1 MKLDPRQLAH
11 LQAVIEH
18 GGFGRAS
25 EAIHLTQ
32 PALTRSI
39 QTLER
44 SVGAKLI
51 NRQRGGLVLTE
62 VGELL
67 LEHTGRLNNAERELQ
82 RRISM
87 IQGLEMGEL
96 RVGVGMFAAA
106 GLIGPAIGQL
116 NRQHPKIKVRVTVAP
131 YHEMPERVL
140 NGDMDIILME
150 RSMLTDRDQFE
161 IESLSPHPLALVCRA
176 GHQLQSMKKV
186 GLREMLSFPLAA
198 PKLPPALA
206 EDFKRK
212 LLATVSDMAEQ
223 ARDLA
228 TVECDS
234 WRILLDVILHSDAVA
249 MLPLFTIEQELRSGQ
264 LHSLPPFDI
273 GIDFRMALAYRGRR
287 DLTSSE
293 ARFIE
298 LLHQHDKQLYKTIR
312 QFMSDKG

>member
-44 SVGAKLI
+44 NVGAKLI

-82 RRISM
+82 RRINM

-96 RVGVGMFAAA
+96 RIGVGMFAAA
-106 GLIGPAIGQL
+106 GLIGPAIGLL
-116 NRQHPKIKVRVTVAP
+116 NQHHPKIKVRVTVAP

-140 NGDMDIILME
+140 NGDLDIILME

-161 IESLSPHPLALVCRA
+161 IETLSPHPMALVCRI
-176 GHQLQSMKKV
+176 GHPLQAMKKV

-206 EDFKRK
+206 EDFQRR
-212 LLATVSDMAEQ
+212 LLATMPDLAQQ
-223 ARDLA
+223 ARDLPA
-228 TVECDS
+228 VECDS

-264 LHSLPPFDI
+264 LYSPPPFDI

-298 LLHQHDKQLYKTIR
+298 LLHQHDQQLYTTIC
-312 QFMSDKG
+312 QFMSDRD

>member
-1 MKLDPRQLAH
+1 MKLDPRQLTH

-39 QTLER
+39 QALER
-44 SVGAKLI
+44 TIGAKVI

-67 LEHTGRLNNAERELQ
+67 LEHTGRLNKAERELQ
-82 RRISM
+82 RRINM

-116 NRQHPKIKVRVTVAP
+116 NRHHSGIKVRVTVAP

-140 NGDMDIILME
+140 NGDLDIILME
-150 RSMLTDRDQFE
+150 KSMLTDREQFE
-161 IESLSPHPLALVCRA
+161 IEALSPHPLALVCRA
-176 GHQLQSMKKV
+176 GHPLQSITKV
-186 GLREMLSFPLAA
+186 GLREMLSFPMTA

-206 EDFKRK
+206 EDFRRK
-212 LLATVSDMAEQ
+212 LLATVPDMADQ

-228 TVECDS
+228 TIECDS

-249 MLPLFTIEQELRSGQ
+249 MLPLFVIEPELRSGQ
-264 LHSLPPFDI
+264 LCSLPPFDT
-273 GIDFRMALAYRGRR
+273 GVDFRLALAYRGRR
-287 DLTSSE
+287 ELTSSE

-298 LLHQHDKQLYKTIR
+298 LLHQHDKQLYATIR
-312 QFMSDKG
+312 QFLSGRA